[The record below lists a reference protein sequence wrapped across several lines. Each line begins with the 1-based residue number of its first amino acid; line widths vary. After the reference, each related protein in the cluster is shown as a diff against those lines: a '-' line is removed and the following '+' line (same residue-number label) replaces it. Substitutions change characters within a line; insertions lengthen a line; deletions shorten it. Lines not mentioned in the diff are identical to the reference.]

1 MQGKH
6 IEVIKRHMKSMQ
18 QKKSIDIRFIVLI
31 FIAFLVPNL
40 AFTTQQKT
48 LGFTSFGSGATEIKY
63 FENGTKDH
71 QEPQVNLYV
80 EAESE
85 DEDDVHNEH
94 DFDHG
99 INSSHQ
105 NLKEVHYTDAINI
118 LYLRLASTH
127 LHKVDIPF
135 FLLYHSWKSHLA

>member
-1 MQGKH
+1 MYLG
-6 IEVIKRHMKSMQ
+6 
-18 QKKSIDIRFIVLI
+18 FIALI
-31 FIAFLVPNL
+31 CIAFLVPNL

-48 LGFTSFGSGATEIKY
+48 LGFTSFGSGVTEIKY

-71 QEPQVNLYV
+71 QEPQINLYV
-80 EAESE
+80 EADSE
-85 DEDDVHNEH
+85 DEDEVEH
-94 DFDHG
+94 EQVLCNGF
-99 INSSHQ
+99 NSSHQ

>member
-48 LGFTSFGSGATEIKY
+48 LGFTSFVSGATEIKY

-71 QEPQVNLYV
+71 QEPQINLCV
-80 EAESE
+80 EADSE
-85 DEDDVHNEH
+85 DEDEVEH
-94 DFDHG
+94 EQVLCNGF
-99 INSSHQ
+99 NSSHQ